1 MDFDNIIFQVD
12 GGIATIIFNRPKALN
27 ALTTDSVREFSL
39 ALDEIL
45 GNEEI
50 RVLILTGAGEQAF
63 VAGAD
68 IVEISRYNAPQAKEF
83 SKRAQN
89 VLNKLQDLPIP
100 VIAAVNGFALGGGS
114 EFAVASDFIY
124 ASEDASFGLPE
135 IKLGLIPG
143 FGGTQRL
150 PRVVGMNVAKE
161 MIFTGN
167 MISADEAKAIGL
179 VNRVC
184 PKETLM
190 DEVIKTAKIIA
201 SRGKFSLRAAK
212 QVVNNGMNVD
222 LATACKIEQ
231 DVFALCFTNEDFKEG
246 VAAFL
251 EKRKANFKGSLKL

>member
-1 MDFDNIIFQVD
+1 MEFDNIIFQVD
-12 GGIATIIFNRPKALN
+12 SGIATIIFNRPKALN
-27 ALTTDSVREFSL
+27 ALTTDSVREFSR

-45 GNEEI
+45 ENEEI

-68 IVEISRYNAPQAKEF
+68 IVEISRYNASQAKEF

-89 VLNKLQDLPIP
+89 VLNKLQDMPIP

-114 EFAVASDFIY
+114 EFAAASDFIY

-222 LATACKIEQ
+222 LATGCKIEQ

-251 EKRKANFKGSLKL
+251 EKRKANFKGSLNL